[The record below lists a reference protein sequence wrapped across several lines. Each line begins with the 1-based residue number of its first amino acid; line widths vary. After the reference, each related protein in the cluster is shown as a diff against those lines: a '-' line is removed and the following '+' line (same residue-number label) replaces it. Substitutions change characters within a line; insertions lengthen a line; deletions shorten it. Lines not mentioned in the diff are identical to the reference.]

1 MLVYIEDDESDWGS
15 KEVCFARVRFMGYDG
30 CIAQLC
36 LKVTYEVFL
45 LYHVDFDALVKTY
58 YVVISYGYNL
68 CHMMFIF

>member
-1 MLVYIEDDESDWGS
+1 
-15 KEVCFARVRFMGYDG
+15 MGYDG